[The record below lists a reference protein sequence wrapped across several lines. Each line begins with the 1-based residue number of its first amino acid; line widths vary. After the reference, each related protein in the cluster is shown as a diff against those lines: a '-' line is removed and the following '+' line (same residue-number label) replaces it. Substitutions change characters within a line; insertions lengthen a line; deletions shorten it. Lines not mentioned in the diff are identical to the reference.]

1 METNEKDRK
10 KRLGDIILER
20 SFQYRED
27 PPFVLAS
34 GKTSFYYFNCKP
46 TTLDPEGMNLIGH
59 ILFDM
64 LRESDITA
72 AGGLTLG
79 ADPLANALSVISF
92 QRGKPLKSFIVRK
105 ESKDHGTRGKIEGNV
120 KAGEKVAVLDDVITT
135 GASTINAIEGRGPRA
150 SWSNGSSRS
159 STGRKGEGRT
169 SRPSSPGWM
178 PFSRERNSW
187 PSAGRKRRYRE
198 MGWGTGKFLKAAFL
212 AGIFLLF
219 LIPELLPAGNSI
231 LPITDF
237 SSAELKD
244 GAPRDGS
251 SIRSGAGPILSS
263 SPGTRGYTLRMK
275 SDSESFFGIRRSF
288 PVNPEEYPWLNWIWK
303 VQELPEG
310 GDVRNGDTNDQAIQV
325 YLIFK
330 DTGWPAKLNS
340 PIIGY
345 IWDSEPPRETV
356 ASNHGRVGMMVRYI
370 VVRNKEDGLDAWH
383 REKRNV
389 LEDFRKLFPDIDG
402 GAPRQ
407 IVAVGFFINSH
418 HTKSGAERLLA
429 AAYFSRA

>member
-1 METNEKDRK
+1 MD
-10 KRLGDIILER
+10 
-20 SFQYRED
+20 
-27 PPFVLAS
+27 
-34 GKTSFYYFNCKP
+34 
-46 TTLDPEGMNLIGH
+46 
-59 ILFDM
+59 
-64 LRESDITA
+64 
-72 AGGLTLG
+72 
-79 ADPLANALSVISF
+79 
-92 QRGKPLKSFIVRK
+92 
-105 ESKDHGTRGKIEGNV
+105 
-120 KAGEKVAVLDDVITT
+120 
-135 GASTINAIEGRGPRA
+135 
-150 SWSNGSSRS
+150 W
-159 STGRKGEGRT
+159 
-169 SRPSSPGWM
+169 
-178 PFSRERNSW
+178 RN
-187 PSAGRKRRYRE
+187 
-198 MGWGTGKFLKAAFL
+198 GKFLKAAFL

-244 GAPRDGS
+244 GAPEGWKLDTLRGRAD
-251 SIRSGAGPILSS
+251 LKLV
-263 SPGTRGYTLRMK
+263 PGNPGYTLHMK

-418 HTKSGAERLLA
+418 HTKSGAESLLA
-429 AAYFSRA
+429 DAYFSRE